1 MSYCLHHC
9 HGSAATIGRTMD
21 LCGLT
26 LAARPDAFVNAQ
38 EPQ

>member
-1 MSYCLHHC
+1 MAGLHHS
-9 HGSAATIGRTMD
+9 HGSLAMIGRTMD

-26 LAARPDAFVNAQ
+26 RTARLNASNNAQ